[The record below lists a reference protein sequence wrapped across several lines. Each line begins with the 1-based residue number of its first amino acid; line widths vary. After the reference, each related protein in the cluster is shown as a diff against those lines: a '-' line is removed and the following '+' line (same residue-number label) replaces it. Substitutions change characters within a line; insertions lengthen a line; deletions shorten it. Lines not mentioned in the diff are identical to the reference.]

1 VVGRATWKPFGSES
15 TTYGASVP
23 GARIGDDPR
32 LAVVEVDRVLVLVE
46 PNPAFSGPVRAFH
59 IVPSGCGWRASGTS
73 PGKFQP
79 WKLPATRIAAIP
91 GSGPPGMKIRK
102 STSPPVGSSPTCRA
116 PQHSAMYRID
126 PTNRRPRPAAEY
138 VHIGTSCVQP
148 CCVQRPTAGHTG
160 DHRSPFGSGRRSH
173 CPRDEDPSVTTGS
186 PHPVIRASG

>member
-1 VVGRATWKPFGSES
+1 MVGRATWKPFGSES

-23 GARIGDDPR
+23 GALIGDDPR

-79 WKLPATRIAAIP
+79 WKLQATRIAAIP

-102 STSPPVGSSPTCRA
+102 STSPPVGSSPTCHS
-116 PQHSAMYRID
+116 PQRSAMHRID
-126 PTNRRPRPAAEY
+126 PTNRTYFLCP
-138 VHIGTSCVQP
+138 T

-173 CPRDEDPSVTTGS
+173 LPRDEDPSVTTGS
-186 PHPVIRASG
+186 PHR